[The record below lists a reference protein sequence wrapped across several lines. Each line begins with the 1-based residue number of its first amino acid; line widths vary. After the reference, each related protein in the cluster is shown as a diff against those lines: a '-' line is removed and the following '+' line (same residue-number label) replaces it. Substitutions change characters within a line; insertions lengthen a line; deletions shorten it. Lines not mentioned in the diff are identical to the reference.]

1 MCRGFPPAQNRR
13 AEPSFLARSSP
24 YKSQP
29 PGAAKN
35 QAAAG
40 GCHLTIHRLRP
51 RSLPSACVFSF
62 QEFAM
67 PQDSQTINR
76 VRSVARAQVREIS
89 GFDYAAPAELYPS
102 RNRRMRGPVA
112 YKRFDNAAEALRY
125 AMEQMPESA
134 LLGATL
140 EVNEQR
146 FGGAEIRS
154 LYQSAAFPLKRRAKA
169 S

>member
-1 MCRGFPPAQNRR
+1 
-13 AEPSFLARSSP
+13 
-24 YKSQP
+24 
-29 PGAAKN
+29 
-35 QAAAG
+35 
-40 GCHLTIHRLRP
+40 
-51 RSLPSACVFSF
+51 
-62 QEFAM
+62 M
-67 PQDSQTINR
+67 PQDTQTINR
-76 VRSVARAQVREIS
+76 VRTETRGQVRAIN
-89 GFDYAAPAELYPS
+89 GFDYSAPAELYPS

-125 AMEQMPESA
+125 AIEDMPATS

-154 LYQSAAFPLKRRAKA
+154 LYENDAYPLKRRAVA